1 MSSTMIK
8 LIVGLGNVGDAYKDT
23 RHNAGFWFAQTLAD
37 RFNISLTHD
46 KKFHG
51 DVGRGTIYGSDVRIL
66 LPDTLMNRS
75 GQAVVPLAS
84 FYQIRPEEI
93 LIAHDE
99 LDIGVGSVRLK
110 FGGGHGGHNGLR
122 DIVPHIGSD
131 FYRLRIGIGH
141 PGHASKVSSWVLSRP
156 SVDDKIAIEQAI
168 DCSVDALAKL
178 MQGDVQ
184 KATSQI
190 NGFKLPS

>member
-1 MSSTMIK
+1 M
-8 LIVGLGNVGDAYKDT
+8 
-23 RHNAGFWFAQTLAD
+23 
-37 RFNISLTHD
+37 
-46 KKFHG
+46 
-51 DVGRGTIYGSDVRIL
+51 GRGTIYGSDVRIL